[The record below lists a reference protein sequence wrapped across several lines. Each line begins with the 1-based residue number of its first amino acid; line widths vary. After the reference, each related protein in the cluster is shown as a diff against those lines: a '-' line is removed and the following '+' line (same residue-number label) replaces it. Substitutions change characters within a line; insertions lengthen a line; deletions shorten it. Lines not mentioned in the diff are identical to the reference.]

1 MATICISS
9 SLILTIILSV
19 FAIIIPVTLSLQV
32 RFYQESCPRAESIT
46 KRIVK
51 KNFLKDPSIPG
62 GLIRLHFHDCFTR
75 GCDGSV
81 LIDSDS
87 RNVAEKDAPPNLS
100 LRGFEVI
107 DEIKQEL
114 EKQCPGLVS
123 CADILALATRDSVA
137 LSGGIKYK
145 LPTGRRD
152 GIISRMV
159 DVRLPGPSFSVQA
172 TLMALRN
179 IGLDLDDLTTLLGA
193 HSIGFCHCVFFINR
207 LYDFQGKKGEADP
220 DLDPQLL
227 IQLREKC
234 PRPQGNQAFNL
245 SQDNTV
251 FMNPSSN
258 TNFVLDNSFY
268 TSVLEGKSL
277 LQLDQGLA
285 FTGLSSK
292 LAEKYANDSQLFR
305 NKFAKAMIKL
315 GNIVTAEEGE
325 VRLDC
330 RRINKRV

>member
-1 MATICISS
+1 MATICIYSY
-9 SLILTIILSV
+9 LIITIILSV
-19 FAIIIPVTLSLQV
+19 FIIIIPVTFSLQV

-51 KNFLKDPSIPG
+51 KNFLKDSSIPG

-87 RNVAEKDAPPNLS
+87 RNVAEKEATPNLT

-123 CADILALATRDSVA
+123 CADILALATRD
-137 LSGGIKYK
+137 
-145 LPTGRRD
+145 R
-152 GIISRMV
+152 
-159 DVRLPGPSFSVQA
+159 PSFSVQA

-193 HSIGFCHCVFFINR
+193 HSIGFCHCVFFINQ
-207 LYDFQGKKGEADP
+207 LYDFQGKEGQADP

-227 IQLREKC
+227 VQLREKC
-234 PRPQGNQAFNL
+234 PRPQENQVFNL

-251 FMNPSSN
+251 FMDPSEKIVTAIGSR
-258 TNFVLDNSFY
+258 FSFHWPFKQIS
-268 TSVLEGKSL
+268 T
-277 LQLDQGLA
+277 
-285 FTGLSSK
+285 
-292 LAEKYANDSQLFR
+292 KYANDSQFFR

-315 GNIVTAEEGE
+315 GNIITAEEGE

-330 RRINKRV
+330 RKVNKRV

>member
-19 FAIIIPVTLSLQV
+19 FAIIIPVSLSLQV

-87 RNVAEKDAPPNLS
+87 RNVAEKDAPPILS

-114 EKQCPGLVS
+114 EKQCPGIVS
-123 CADILALATRDSVA
+123 CADILALATRDS
-137 LSGGIKYK
+137 

-159 DVRLPGPSFSVQA
+159 DVRLPRPSFSVQA

-207 LYDFQGKKGEADP
+207 LYDFQGKEGEADP

-268 TSVLEGKSL
+268 TSVIQGKSL
-277 LQLDQGLA
+277 LQLDQV
-285 FTGLSSK
+285 
-292 LAEKYANDSQLFR
+292 FR
-305 NKFAKAMIKL
+305 NKFAKAMIEL

-330 RRINKRV
+330 RRVNKRV

>member
-9 SLILTIILSV
+9 SLIITVILSV
-19 FAIIIPVTLSLQV
+19 FAIIIPVTFSLQV

-100 LRGFEVI
+100 LRGFDVI

-123 CADILALATRDSVA
+123 CADIIALATRDSVA

-179 IGLDLDDLTTLLGA
+179 VGLDLDDLTTLLGA

-207 LYDFQGKKGEADP
+207 LV
-220 DLDPQLL
+220 
-227 IQLREKC
+227 I
-234 PRPQGNQAFNL
+234 
-245 SQDNTV
+245 
-251 FMNPSSN
+251 
-258 TNFVLDNSFY
+258 
-268 TSVLEGKSL
+268 EGKSL

-285 FTGLSSK
+285 FTGLSKK
-292 LAEKYANDSQLFR
+292 LAEKYVNDSQLFR

-330 RRINKRV
+330 RRVNKRV

>member
-9 SLILTIILSV
+9 YLIITIILSV
-19 FAIIIPVTLSLQV
+19 FLIIIPVTFSLQV

-75 GCDGSV
+75 G
-81 LIDSDS
+81 
-87 RNVAEKDAPPNLS
+87 
-100 LRGFEVI
+100 FEII

-114 EKQCPGLVS
+114 EKQCPELVS
-123 CADILALATRDSVA
+123 CADIFALATRDSVA

-172 TLMALRN
+172 TLMTSRN
-179 IGLDLDDLTTLLGA
+179 IVLDLDDLTTLLGA

-207 LYDFQGKKGEADP
+207 LYDFQGKEGQADP

-227 IQLREKC
+227 VQLREKC
-234 PRPQGNQAFNL
+234 PRPQENQVFNL

-258 TNFVLDNSFY
+258 TSFVLDNSFY
-268 TSVLEGKSL
+268 TGVIEGKSL
-277 LQLDQGLA
+277 LQLDQ
-285 FTGLSSK
+285 
-292 LAEKYANDSQLFR
+292 AEKYANDSQLFR

-325 VRLDC
+325 ARLDC
-330 RRINKRV
+330 RKVNKRV